1 MIINLNDWRM
11 SQKTVICLNNVSCAE
26 ALVIPQ
32 NNSDCITNQ
41 NFICY
46 TGDET
51 MGPDLVRFSL
61 RPGCCY
67 PVYGILHYRDG
78 LRYLVQNEN
87 GLPVLIPR
95 QLFKIEGPRIPLDWQ
110 IAEYKF
116 QEQSLLI
123 LSYDTITESYPVLCD
138 LIELRP
144 EAVRAFLDYKDS
156 MMV

>member
-1 MIINLNDWRM
+1 MFLALKHW
-11 SQKTVICLNNVSCAE
+11 SFPKTILIVLPIRISS
-26 ALVIPQ
+26 VIPGMKPWDQ
-32 NNSDCITNQ
+32 ISFAFLLD
-41 NFICY
+41 
-46 TGDET
+46 
-51 MGPDLVRFSL
+51 PDAV
-61 RPGCCY
+61 Y

-87 GLPVLIPR
+87 GLPVFIPR
-95 QLFKIEGPRIPLDWQ
+95 QLFKIEEPRIPLDWQ

-123 LSYDTITESYPVLCD
+123 ISYDTITESYPALCD

-156 MMV
+156 MMG